1 MGRDGG
7 LRPGLYA
14 QGMAA
19 GWVTDAH
26 PAGAVLPS
34 SRSCPWEWLSIRIR
48 LVKVALAF
56 RSLRRC
62 EGRQR
67 SSMGLHLSV
76 VCLIQSYPDAGE
88 QGCLRGRQN
97 VAA

>member
-1 MGRDGG
+1 VAEFGPFGAILIGRDGG

-34 SRSCPWEWLSIRIR
+34 SIRPNSCRNITVS
-48 LVKVALAF
+48 ASATT
-56 RSLRRC
+56 C
-62 EGRQR
+62 GAHQ
-67 SSMGLHLSV
+67 LSV
-76 VCLIQSYPDAGE
+76 SV
-88 QGCLRGRQN
+88 RWQN
-97 VAA
+97 CSTGGSTISCDRKR